1 MQTKFRSDIGDEFS
15 LSDVSEKVASAQT
28 ALYGLLEKVSPEV
41 CAELLKIHGSLGE
54 VVYDTMTAE
63 AA

>member
-1 MQTKFRSDIGDEFS
+1 MQAKFRSDIGDEFS
-15 LSDVSEKVASAQT
+15 LNDV
-28 ALYGLLEKVSPEV
+28 
-41 CAELLKIHGSLGE
+41 SLGE